1 MSEQTLRNIT
11 ICNSDF
17 TQYTQ
22 SSPYLTPL
30 QPPQTP
36 NEIHFHSTP
45 ASIHRSQSNFSFH
58 ESYMAPTI
66 TCPPNFSQI
75 LATSENTPPPYFTQS
90 STSSSTHSSDQVRKT
105 QYETSALSTSTS
117 LKRSLDFPAK
127 TCLESEPKLPRLQWS
142 EKVGPQ
148 IKKTLEGVIETYDK
162 CGALTYQ
169 QQLSLFHGIITYL
182 YMYAEPV
189 TVMTKSIL
197 AVTVHAVA
205 QVIIQFGDLSDCD
218 HCKLILEPSLGKY
231 TGPFSLKL
239 ERDVGCSVQISN

>member
-36 NEIHFHSTP
+36 NEILFHSTP

-75 LATSENTPPPYFTQS
+75 LATSENTPP
-90 STSSSTHSSDQVRKT
+90 RI
-105 QYETSALSTSTS
+105 S
-117 LKRSLDFPAK
+117 LKAAHQVLHTRAIK
-127 TCLESEPKLPRLQWS
+127 S
-142 EKVGPQ
+142 EK
-148 IKKTLEGVIETYDK
+148 LN
-162 CGALTYQ
+162 
-169 QQLSLFHGIITYL
+169 
-182 YMYAEPV
+182 
-189 TVMTKSIL
+189 TKR
-197 AVTVHAVA
+197 VHFLQA
-205 QVIIQFGDLSDCD
+205 
-218 HCKLILEPSLGKY
+218 HP
-231 TGPFSLKL
+231 
-239 ERDVGCSVQISN
+239 